1 MTRLFTKSFEALRFA
16 WIALVGNRLR
26 TFLSLLGITIGI
38 LAIISVYAIVDSL
51 EKSIRN
57 SVEGLGSDVV
67 YVQKW
72 PWGGGGEEYA
82 WWKYFQRKDVDYDDF
97 MQLTARGVASASDIV
112 LLNGSNG
119 TITHDN
125 SNVENAQIRGVSHGY
140 ARLNALDISAGRYFS
155 TLESR
160 NGRSICLLGADIADA
175 LFLNEDPV
183 GKKVKAFGREYLVL
197 GVIKRQGA
205 SLVGENSD
213 EMMLVPAVNLIRI
226 IGKRSEGSAI
236 QVKVKKGL
244 ELASMKEDI
253 RMQMRAIRRLRPR
266 ADDDFS
272 MNDSST
278 LSSGLDSMFS
288 VIGALGTVIGGF
300 SILVGGF
307 GIANIMFV
315 SVRERTGQIGIQKAL
330 GATKYFVLSQ
340 FLFES
345 IMLSL
350 VGGVA
355 GILLVALLM
364 WLGSMATG
372 FALVL
377 STANVITGLLIS
389 VAIGLIAGIAPAI
402 VAANMEP
409 VDAIRFNQ

>member
-1 MTRLFTKSFEALRFA
+1 MTRLFTQSFEALRFA

-213 EMMLVPAVNLIRI
+213 EMMMV
-226 IGKRSEGSAI
+226 
-236 QVKVKKGL
+236 
-244 ELASMKEDI
+244 
-253 RMQMRAIRRLRPR
+253 
-266 ADDDFS
+266 
-272 MNDSST
+272 
-278 LSSGLDSMFS
+278 
-288 VIGALGTVIGGF
+288 
-300 SILVGGF
+300 
-307 GIANIMFV
+307 
-315 SVRERTGQIGIQKAL
+315 
-330 GATKYFVLSQ
+330 
-340 FLFES
+340 
-345 IMLSL
+345 
-350 VGGVA
+350 
-355 GILLVALLM
+355 
-364 WLGSMATG
+364 
-372 FALVL
+372 
-377 STANVITGLLIS
+377 
-389 VAIGLIAGIAPAI
+389 
-402 VAANMEP
+402 
-409 VDAIRFNQ
+409 

>member
-1 MTRLFTKSFEALRFA
+1 MTRLFTQSFEALRFA

-213 EMMLVPAVNLIRI
+213 EMMMVPAVNLIRI

-236 QVKVKKGL
+236 QIKVKKGL
-244 ELASMKEDI
+244 ELAALKEDI

-272 MNDSST
+272 LNDSST

-307 GIANIMFV
+307 GITNIMFV

-389 VAIGLIAGIAPAI
+389 VAIGIIAGIAPAI

>member
-1 MTRLFTKSFEALRFA
+1 
-16 WIALVGNRLR
+16 
-26 TFLSLLGITIGI
+26 
-38 LAIISVYAIVDSL
+38 
-51 EKSIRN
+51 
-57 SVEGLGSDVV
+57 
-67 YVQKW
+67 
-72 PWGGGGEEYA
+72 
-82 WWKYFQRKDVDYDDF
+82 
-97 MQLTARGVASASDIV
+97 
-112 LLNGSNG
+112 
-119 TITHDN
+119 
-125 SNVENAQIRGVSHGY
+125 
-140 ARLNALDISAGRYFS
+140 
-155 TLESR
+155 
-160 NGRSICLLGADIADA
+160 
-175 LFLNEDPV
+175 
-183 GKKVKAFGREYLVL
+183 
-197 GVIKRQGA
+197 
-205 SLVGENSD
+205 
-213 EMMLVPAVNLIRI
+213 MMVPAVNLIRI

-236 QVKVKKGL
+236 QIKVKKGL
-244 ELASMKEDI
+244 ELAALKEDI

-272 MNDSST
+272 LNDSST

-389 VAIGLIAGIAPAI
+389 VAIGIIAGIAPAI

>member
-1 MTRLFTKSFEALRFA
+1 MTRLFTQSFEALRFA

-175 LFLNEDPV
+175 LFLNEDPL

-213 EMMLVPAVNLIRI
+213 EMMMVPAVNLIRI

-236 QVKVKKGL
+236 QIKVKKGL
-244 ELASMKEDI
+244 ELAALKEDI

-272 MNDSST
+272 LNDSST

-389 VAIGLIAGIAPAI
+389 VAIGIIAGIAPAI

>member
-1 MTRLFTKSFEALRFA
+1 MTRLFTQSFEALRFA

-57 SVEGLGSDVV
+57 SVEGLRSDVV

-213 EMMLVPAVNLIRI
+213 EMMMVPAVNLIRI

-236 QVKVKKGL
+236 QIKVKKGL
-244 ELASMKEDI
+244 ELAALKEDI

-272 MNDSST
+272 LNDSST

-372 FALVL
+372 FALAL

-389 VAIGLIAGIAPAI
+389 VAIGIIAGIAPAI

>member
-1 MTRLFTKSFEALRFA
+1 
-16 WIALVGNRLR
+16 
-26 TFLSLLGITIGI
+26 
-38 LAIISVYAIVDSL
+38 
-51 EKSIRN
+51 
-57 SVEGLGSDVV
+57 
-67 YVQKW
+67 
-72 PWGGGGEEYA
+72 
-82 WWKYFQRKDVDYDDF
+82 
-97 MQLTARGVASASDIV
+97 
-112 LLNGSNG
+112 
-119 TITHDN
+119 
-125 SNVENAQIRGVSHGY
+125 
-140 ARLNALDISAGRYFS
+140 
-155 TLESR
+155 
-160 NGRSICLLGADIADA
+160 
-175 LFLNEDPV
+175 
-183 GKKVKAFGREYLVL
+183 
-197 GVIKRQGA
+197 
-205 SLVGENSD
+205 
-213 EMMLVPAVNLIRI
+213 VNLIRI
-226 IGKRSEGSAI
+226 IGKKSQGSAM

-244 ELASMKEDI
+244 ELAALKEDI

-330 GATKYFVLSQ
+330 GATKRFVLSQ

-345 IMLSL
+345 VMLSM

-377 STANVITGLLIS
+377 STTNVITGLLIS
-389 VAIGLIAGIAPAI
+389 GAIGLIAGIAPAI

>member
-1 MTRLFTKSFEALRFA
+1 MTRLFTQSFEALRFA

-213 EMMLVPAVNLIRI
+213 EMMMVPAVNLIRI

-236 QVKVKKGL
+236 QIKVKKGL
-244 ELASMKEDI
+244 ELAALKEDI

-272 MNDSST
+272 LNDSST

-364 WLGSMATG
+364 RLGSMATG

-389 VAIGLIAGIAPAI
+389 VAIGIIAGIAPAI

>member
-1 MTRLFTKSFEALRFA
+1 MTRLFTQSFEALRFA

-213 EMMLVPAVNLIRI
+213 EMMMVPAVNLIRI

-236 QVKVKKGL
+236 QIKLKKGL
-244 ELASMKEDI
+244 ELAALKEDI

-272 MNDSST
+272 LNDSST

-389 VAIGLIAGIAPAI
+389 VAIGIIAGIAPAI

>member
-1 MTRLFTKSFEALRFA
+1 MTRLFTQSFEALRFA

-213 EMMLVPAVNLIRI
+213 EMMMVPAVNLIRI

-236 QVKVKKGL
+236 QIKVKKGL
-244 ELASMKEDI
+244 ELAALKEDI

-272 MNDSST
+272 LNDSST

-389 VAIGLIAGIAPAI
+389 VAIGIIAGIAPAI

>member
-1 MTRLFTKSFEALRFA
+1 
-16 WIALVGNRLR
+16 
-26 TFLSLLGITIGI
+26 
-38 LAIISVYAIVDSL
+38 
-51 EKSIRN
+51 
-57 SVEGLGSDVV
+57 
-67 YVQKW
+67 
-72 PWGGGGEEYA
+72 
-82 WWKYFQRKDVDYDDF
+82 
-97 MQLTARGVASASDIV
+97 
-112 LLNGSNG
+112 
-119 TITHDN
+119 
-125 SNVENAQIRGVSHGY
+125 
-140 ARLNALDISAGRYFS
+140 
-155 TLESR
+155 
-160 NGRSICLLGADIADA
+160 
-175 LFLNEDPV
+175 
-183 GKKVKAFGREYLVL
+183 
-197 GVIKRQGA
+197 
-205 SLVGENSD
+205 
-213 EMMLVPAVNLIRI
+213 
-226 IGKRSEGSAI
+226 
-236 QVKVKKGL
+236 
-244 ELASMKEDI
+244 
-253 RMQMRAIRRLRPR
+253 
-266 ADDDFS
+266 
-272 MNDSST
+272 
-278 LSSGLDSMFS
+278 MFS

-389 VAIGLIAGIAPAI
+389 VAIGIIAGIAPAI

>member
-1 MTRLFTKSFEALRFA
+1 MTRLFTQSFEALRFA

-97 MQLTARGVASASDIV
+97 MQLTARGVTSASDIV
-112 LLNGSNG
+112 LINGSNG
-119 TITHDN
+119 TITHGN
-125 SNVENAQIRGVSHGY
+125 SNVDNAQIRGVSHGY
-140 ARLNALDISAGRYFS
+140 AKLNALDISAGRYFS

-175 LFLNEDPV
+175 LFLSEDPV
-183 GKKVKAFGREYLVL
+183 GKKVKVFGREYLVL

-213 EMMLVPAVNLIRI
+213 EMMMVPAVNLIRI
-226 IGKRSEGSAI
+226 IGKKSQGSAM

-244 ELASMKEDI
+244 ELAALKEDI

-330 GATKYFVLSQ
+330 GATKRFVLSQ

-345 IMLSL
+345 VMLSM

-377 STANVITGLLIS
+377 STTNVITGLLIS
-389 VAIGLIAGIAPAI
+389 GAIGLIAGIAPAI

>member
-1 MTRLFTKSFEALRFA
+1 MTRLFTQSFEALRFA

-213 EMMLVPAVNLIRI
+213 EMMMVPAVNLIRI

-236 QVKVKKGL
+236 QIKVKKGL
-244 ELASMKEDI
+244 ELAALKEDI

-272 MNDSST
+272 LNDSST

>member
-1 MTRLFTKSFEALRFA
+1 MTRLFTQSFEALRFA

-112 LLNGSNG
+112 LINGSNG
-119 TITHDN
+119 TITHGN
-125 SNVENAQIRGVSHGY
+125 SNVDNAQIRGVSHGY
-140 ARLNALDISAGRYFS
+140 AKLNALDISAGRYFS

-175 LFLNEDPV
+175 LFLSEDPV

-213 EMMLVPAVNLIRI
+213 EMMMVPAVNLIRI

-236 QVKVKKGL
+236 QIKVKKGL
-244 ELASMKEDI
+244 ELAALKEDI

-330 GATKYFVLSQ
+330 GATKRFVLSQ

-345 IMLSL
+345 VMLSM

-377 STANVITGLLIS
+377 STTNVITGLLIS
-389 VAIGLIAGIAPAI
+389 GAIGLIAGIAPAI

>member
-1 MTRLFTKSFEALRFA
+1 
-16 WIALVGNRLR
+16 
-26 TFLSLLGITIGI
+26 
-38 LAIISVYAIVDSL
+38 
-51 EKSIRN
+51 
-57 SVEGLGSDVV
+57 
-67 YVQKW
+67 
-72 PWGGGGEEYA
+72 
-82 WWKYFQRKDVDYDDF
+82 
-97 MQLTARGVASASDIV
+97 
-112 LLNGSNG
+112 
-119 TITHDN
+119 
-125 SNVENAQIRGVSHGY
+125 VSHGY

-213 EMMLVPAVNLIRI
+213 EMMMVPAVNLIRI

-236 QVKVKKGL
+236 QIKVKKGL
-244 ELASMKEDI
+244 ELAALKEDI

-272 MNDSST
+272 LNDSST

-389 VAIGLIAGIAPAI
+389 VAIGIIAGIAPAI

>member
-1 MTRLFTKSFEALRFA
+1 MTRLFTQSFEALRFA

>member
-1 MTRLFTKSFEALRFA
+1 MTRLFTQSFEALRFA

-213 EMMLVPAVNLIRI
+213 EMMMVPAVNLIRI

-236 QVKVKKGL
+236 QIKVKKGL
-244 ELASMKEDI
+244 ELAALKEDI

-272 MNDSST
+272 LNDSST
-278 LSSGLDSMFS
+278 LSSGLDSMCS

-389 VAIGLIAGIAPAI
+389 VAIGIIAGIAPAI

>member
-1 MTRLFTKSFEALRFA
+1 MTRLFTQSFEALRFA

-112 LLNGSNG
+112 LLNCSNG

-213 EMMLVPAVNLIRI
+213 EMMMVPAVNLIRI

-236 QVKVKKGL
+236 QIKVKKGL
-244 ELASMKEDI
+244 ELAALKEDI

-272 MNDSST
+272 LNDSST

-389 VAIGLIAGIAPAI
+389 VAIGIIAGIAPAI

>member
-1 MTRLFTKSFEALRFA
+1 MTRLFTQSFEALRFA

-213 EMMLVPAVNLIRI
+213 EMMMVPAVNLIRI

-236 QVKVKKGL
+236 QIKVKKGL
-244 ELASMKEDI
+244 ELAALKEDI

-272 MNDSST
+272 LNDSST

-389 VAIGLIAGIAPAI
+389 VAIGIIAGIAPAI
-402 VAANMEP
+402 VAANMKP